1 MLELEEKKMIYIWPI
16 LATAGMIFLIDYIT
30 DNKKLSLR
38 LSLIFGLASLVFIYL
53 TGIEF
58 IQLYLFLFLLSI
70 SLVILALQK
79 EIDSFTLIGILL
91 MIVMLYILLKY
102 PLY

>member
-1 MLELEEKKMIYIWPI
+1 MIYIWPI

>member
-1 MLELEEKKMIYIWPI
+1 MMYIWPI

>member
-1 MLELEEKKMIYIWPI
+1 MLELEEKKMMYIWPI

>member
-1 MLELEEKKMIYIWPI
+1 MKYIWPI
-16 LATAGMIFLIDYIT
+16 LATAGVILLIDFIT
-30 DNKKLSLR
+30 DDRKISLR
-38 LSLIFGLASLVFIYL
+38 LAVVFTLLSLVFIYL
-53 TGIEF
+53 TGVEF

-79 EIDSFTLIGILL
+79 EIDSFTAIGILL

-102 PLY
+102 PLL

>member
-1 MLELEEKKMIYIWPI
+1 MIYIWPVF
-16 LATAGMIFLIDYIT
+16 ATAGVIFLINYIT
-30 DNKKLSLR
+30 DSSKLSLR
-38 LSLIFGLASLVFIYL
+38 LALVFALISFVFIYL

-79 EIDSFTLIGILL
+79 EIDSFTIIGILL

-102 PLY
+102 PLL

>member
-1 MLELEEKKMIYIWPI
+1 MIYVWPI
-16 LATAGMIFLIDYIT
+16 LATAGVILLIDYIT
-30 DNKKLSLR
+30 DNRKISLR
-38 LSLIFGLASLVFIYL
+38 LSLVFSLAALVFIYL

-58 IQLYLFLFLLSI
+58 LQLYVFLFLISI

-102 PLY
+102 PLL

>member
-1 MLELEEKKMIYIWPI
+1 MIYIWPI
-16 LATAGMIFLIDYIT
+16 LATAGVIFLIDFIT
-30 DNKKLSLR
+30 DNRKTSLR
-38 LSLIFGLASLVFIYL
+38 LSIVFALGAIAFIYL

-58 IQLYLFLFLLSI
+58 IQLYLFLFLISI

-102 PLY
+102 PLL

>member
-1 MLELEEKKMIYIWPI
+1 MIYIWPI
-16 LATAGMIFLIDYIT
+16 FATAGVIFLIDYIT
-30 DNKKLSLR
+30 DERKTSFR
-38 LSLIFGLASLVFIYL
+38 LSMAFAFISLLFIYI
-53 TGIEF
+53 TGVEF

-79 EIDSFTLIGILL
+79 EIDSFTIIGILL

-102 PLY
+102 PLL